1 MDEHEEKTLA
11 NLLARAVDG
20 AGGVDVIPGGS
31 GSGDAATVAL
41 REAEETARFL
51 SAGLEVAPGLDSTF
65 DRKLRAR
72 LAAEASRMSPK
83 VVPIYKNTWFSATLS
98 AAMLMLML
106 TPYYWFYMRPRS
118 VELQT
123 TYRIK
128 QERVEKYDK
137 LYVSKLSELRK
148 NLEKGEAGNPPGG
161 EYFKVRRESRVRA
174 LISRQKARQ
183 ALENR
188 PAGGGGAM

>member
-1 MDEHEEKTLA
+1 MDEQVEKTLA
-11 NLLARAVDG
+11 GALARAVEG
-20 AGGVDVIPGGS
+20 EEAGIAGGDE
-31 GSGDAATVAL
+31 L
-41 REAEETARFL
+41 REAVEAARFL
-51 SAGLEVAPGLDSTF
+51 SAGLEGAPELDAGF
-65 DRKLRAR
+65 DRNLRAR
-72 LAAEASRMSPK
+72 LVSEANRLRPR
-83 VVPIYKNTWFSATLS
+83 VVPIYKRPWFSATLS

-128 QERVEKYDK
+128 RERVEKYDK

-148 NLEKGEAGNPPGG
+148 SLEKGDAEARPGG
-161 EYFKVRRESRVRA
+161 EYFKTRRESRVAA

-183 ALENR
+183 ALETR
-188 PAGGGGAM
+188 QPGDGGGI